1 MKCSPAAR
9 IGTDWVTVKAVT
21 DEELD
26 ASIAADPDDVHE
38 PVDWSRAVKGD
49 AAPASA
55 TFTSGSTRTCST
67 AFGKPAAVI
76 RPGST
81 MCCAPLWRAA
91 SAHRASGRPLPHR
104 RHDVFG
110 ASADGEGW
118 RWAGRKIRIDEDV
131 LHWFRQ
137 AGRGD
142 QTRISD
148 VASAPVPGPIFSAR
162 TLGTSL
168 PTQGFGYAVMNLG
181 LRSGGSMIHT
191 ETMQGF
197 RPSGASEQVTSNF

>member
-1 MKCSPAAR
+1 MA
-9 IGTDWVTVKAVT
+9 
-21 DEELD
+21 L
-26 ASIAADPDDVHE
+26 
-38 PVDWSRAVKGD
+38 
-49 AAPASA
+49 
-55 TFTSGSTRTCST
+55 
-67 AFGKPAAVI
+67 
-76 RPGST
+76 
-81 MCCAPLWRAA
+81 
-91 SAHRASGRPLPHR
+91 GRSK
-104 RHDVFG
+104 D
-110 ASADGEGW
+110 
-118 RWAGRKIRIDEDV
+118 RIDKDL

-148 VASAPVPGPIFSAR
+148 VASASVPIFSAR

-197 RPSGASEQVTSNF
+197 RPSGAASEQVTSNF